1 MNHPWTAPVADLG
14 FDLHPSIL
22 FRISCPWPYPSTRK
36 SKARVH
42 VQSVGA
48 DRQHVAGSVCRPVQ
62 FQWGITYD
70 AWASEF
76 WLLHPP
82 SQIMGYT
89 LRPKLWAWSSDYYT
103 LRPKLWATPSVP
115 NYYRCL
121 NFFRYFYYA
130 PNRKTKT
137 INNLGLRESYTVH
150 SINVSCVSWQVRKHV
165 SS

>member
-1 MNHPWTAPVADLG
+1 MNLPWTALGADLG
-14 FDLHPSIL
+14 FDLHQSIL

-103 LRPKLWATPSVP
+103 LRLKLLP
-115 NYYRCL
+115 L
-121 NFFRYFYYA
+121 FDFFRYFYYA